1 MAVGEDLDSGGGA
14 REGGAGARREPRWL
28 ACGWHGPRWWRR
40 SVRRQRGGSRHGAGE
55 QSVRRR
61 CGGGRRGVEADAEE
75 EQVSTGV

>member
-1 MAVGEDLDSGGGA
+1 
-14 REGGAGARREPRWL
+14 
-28 ACGWHGPRWWRR
+28 
-40 SVRRQRGGSRHGAGE
+40 VRRRRGGSRHGAEE